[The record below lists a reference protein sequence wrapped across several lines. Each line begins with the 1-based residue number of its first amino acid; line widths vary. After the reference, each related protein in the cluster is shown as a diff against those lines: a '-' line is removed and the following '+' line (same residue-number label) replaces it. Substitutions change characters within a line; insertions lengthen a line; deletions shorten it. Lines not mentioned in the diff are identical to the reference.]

1 MRAAVRRFGDIAITC
16 KSRMGREVRGNVDR
30 EAGIAGD
37 PAVIITHMLGEIAEN
52 FRKLRA
58 NETLLNLANPMKGY
72 WPLS

>member
-1 MRAAVRRFGDIAITC
+1 
-16 KSRMGREVRGNVDR
+16 MGREVRGNVDR

-37 PAVIITHMLGEIAEN
+37 PAVIITHMLGGPYAGSIPIDEIAEN